1 MLALKLVFRF
11 SLLLAIALLA
21 AVPGL
26 AQEPPLPPASTPD
39 IVPGEILVK
48 FQPHVSLLGARGS
61 LQSEGLRPVEAQ
73 SRSGVLRVEVEPGR
87 EAETIARLLARGDVE
102 FATPNHL
109 ITAMGD
115 PNDPFFSFQWSLKQ
129 FGDVDID
136 ATDAWDTYAGG
147 SNITI
152 AIIDS
157 GVDLDHPDLQASIVP
172 GYDFVNDD
180 SVPDDDNGH
189 GTHVAGIA
197 AAVGNNGVGIAGI
210 SWRAG
215 IMPLKIL
222 NAGGSGN
229 TFDLSDA
236 VHYAVDNGARVINLS
251 VGAQGTK
258 WPCNWPEVDAAFNY
272 AVSHGVLLVVAAG
285 NGGQSNVNCPGAYDQ
300 VMAVGSTDSG
310 DERSSFS
317 NYGPRL
323 DIAAPGSFIYSTV
336 PGGYGYNSGTSMAT
350 PHVAGLAALLW
361 SLAPSLTDSQIR
373 DLIQNTA
380 EDLGSAGWD
389 QFFGY
394 GRIDAGRA
402 MAAIGPQPPSQLTMF
417 IDDDSGPVSSHLLIT
432 TTNPDVISWTVG
444 ISPSVSWLDL
454 DPPTSGTLSV
464 ASSPAGIVLNAG
476 YPLASYNTY
485 TTTLILTGTAVS
497 GETVGPKTTKVVL
510 HYVPEFYEYI
520 LPIITKN

>member
-1 MLALKLVFRF
+1 MC
-11 SLLLAIALLA
+11 LLLAIALLA
-21 AVPGL
+21 VAPGL
-26 AQEPPLPPASTPD
+26 AQEPPPPPASTSD

-61 LQSEGLRPVEAQ
+61 LQSEGLRAVDAQ

-102 FATPNHL
+102 FATQNHV
-109 ITAMGD
+109 ITAAGD
-115 PNDPFFSFQWSLKQ
+115 PNDPFFSFQWALKQ
-129 FGDVDID
+129 TSDIDID

-152 AIIDS
+152 AVIDS

-180 SVPDDDNGH
+180 NMPDDDNSH

-197 AAVGNNGVGIAGI
+197 AAVGNNGIGIAGV
-210 SWRAG
+210 SWRAS

-222 NAGGSGN
+222 NAGGVGN
-229 TFDLSDA
+229 TFDMADA
-236 VHYAVDNGARVINLS
+236 VHYAVDNGAQVINLS

-258 WPCNWPEVDAAFNY
+258 WPCNWPEVDDAFNY
-272 AVSHGVLLVVAAG
+272 AVNNGVLLVVAAG
-285 NGGQSNVNCPGAYDQ
+285 NGGQSNINCPGAYDQ
-300 VMAVGSTDSG
+300 TMAVGSTTSADQ
-310 DERSSFS
+310 RSSFS

-323 DIAAPGSFIYSTV
+323 DIAAPGSFIYSTF

-361 SLAPSLTDSQIR
+361 SLAPSLTDDQIR

-380 EDLGSAGWD
+380 DDLGSTGWD

-394 GRIDAGRA
+394 GRINAGRA
-402 MAAIGPQPPSQLTMF
+402 MAAIGPHPPPQLTLF
-417 IDDDSGPVSSHLLIT
+417 IDDDSGPASSQLLIT
-432 TTNPDVISWTVG
+432 TTNPDVISWTVSM
-444 ISPSVSWLDL
+444 SPDVPWLDL
-454 DPPTSGTLSV
+454 DPPTSGALSA
-464 ASSPAGIVLNAG
+464 ASSPAGIVLH
-476 YPLASYNTY
+476 ASYPASYDTY
-485 TTTLILTGTAVS
+485 TTTLVLTGTAVS
-497 GETVGPKTTKVVL
+497 GETIGPKTTKVVL
-510 HYVPEFYEYI
+510 YYLPEFYEYI
-520 LPIITKN
+520 LPLVSKN